1 VTRAAALVALLVL
14 AFVAARAAHAADATA
29 AKPALRPE
37 DLAYVY
43 GIGTFAPEYAP
54 PPPGSYRLPPIDDV
68 TDHPL
73 VDSDGRRT
81 TLYALTRGRVAVVA
95 FVYTTCADATGC
107 PVSLGVLHHLDGAV
121 AADPTLRDRV
131 VLVSLSFDP
140 VRDTPARL
148 AAARGLHEPRT
159 RWPFATAPDE
169 AALAPLLADFG
180 QPVAKLRF
188 PDGSWTG
195 LYRHVLKVFLL
206 DTRHRV
212 RNVYSTGFLH
222 PQLILNDIRTVLMG
236 APG

>member
-1 VTRAAALVALLVL
+1 MSLRVGLRAWAAL
-14 AFVAARAAHAADATA
+14 
-29 AKPALRPE
+29 
-37 DLAYVY
+37 
-43 GIGTFAPEYAP
+43 I
-54 PPPGSYRLPPIDDV
+54 
-68 TDHPL
+68 
-73 VDSDGRRT
+73 
-81 TLYALTRGRVAVVA
+81 AVVA

-121 AADPTLRDRV
+121 AADPALRDRV

-140 VRDTPARL
+140 ERDTPERL
-148 AAARGLHEPRT
+148 AAARALHEPRT

-169 AALAPLLADFG
+169 ATLAPLLADFG
-180 QPVAKLRF
+180 QPVARLRF